1 MDINALMVITM
12 GMAFYFIPMVLLVA
26 TLAFTWQWRARS
38 SSGTRDPFP
47 REAIKDPLLVSG
59 VLLASGVAMV
69 AFLTGRLS
77 AGDYFSV
84 PVEALSV
91 LGEAITDWE
100 DALSAEAIA
109 LRGGV
114 LIALSCTIVVL
125 FSVLSH
131 FRRRLNA
138 HGETRVEIGGG

>member
-1 MDINALMVITM
+1 MDINALMAITM
-12 GMAFYFIPMVLLVA
+12 GMAFYFIPVVLLVA
-26 TLAFTWQWRARS
+26 TLVFTWRWRSRS
-38 SSGTRDPFP
+38 SSDTGDTFP
-47 REAIKDPLLVSG
+47 REAIKDPLLVSS
-59 VLLASGVAMV
+59 VLLASGVAVV

-77 AGDYFSV
+77 ADDYFSV
-84 PVEALSV
+84 PVKALSV
-91 LGEAITDWE
+91 LGESITEWE

-114 LIALSCTIVVL
+114 LVALSCTIVVL

-138 HGETRVEIGGG
+138 PGETRVDNGGG